1 MSSIGNDNHDHPQ
14 HHHPLIIIVIIT
26 VDHIPNSQHQGNS
39 PGDDQNWNRSPMTFP
54 VESFW
59 SSKSGQ
65 TLADSTAAAF
75 WIPGI
80 PKNVASKPVFWREDS
95 EARDA
100 ECAHPWPVAERY
112 SPPKIT
118 DVNTLELRGAKW
130 RKRLAMAQKL
140 LCRWTHKIIVSC
152 QCWELKQIHSP

>member
-1 MSSIGNDNHDHPQ
+1 MSSIGNDNHNHPQ

-65 TLADSTAAAF
+65 KRIAPLQLFGSQESRKTWPANQCFGGKIQKFVMQNAHTPDLWLWQSAILHLKSLTSIHWNFAVRNGESVWPWLRNCCADGPT
-75 WIPGI
+75 
-80 PKNVASKPVFWREDS
+80 
-95 EARDA
+95 
-100 ECAHPWPVAERY
+100 
-112 SPPKIT
+112 
-118 DVNTLELRGAKW
+118 
-130 RKRLAMAQKL
+130 KL
-140 LCRWTHKIIVSC
+140 
-152 QCWELKQIHSP
+152 